1 MLQGEAY
8 ERLRWRCIRRGLL
21 ELDLILTR
29 FLDEDYAK
37 LNPEQ
42 AAAFATLANFEDPE
56 LWDLIAG
63 RKDCDDPVQQEVLGL
78 LRKS

>member
-1 MLQGEAY
+1 MAKGEAY

-29 FLDEDYAK
+29 FLDEGYEK
-37 LNPEQ
+37 LDEQQ
-42 AAAFATLANFEDPE
+42 AAAFAALANLEDPE

-63 RKDCDDPVQQEVLGL
+63 RKDCDDPIQKQVLGM